1 MMVKGSMKLTYI
13 CDRCGAL
20 IGALNL
26 TEEELQQIGLDAPTI
41 DLHEDII
48 RSAETGDLF
57 IYSLCDHCV
66 ENIPV
71 SEAEWPYR
79 PPPGVH

>member
-1 MMVKGSMKLTYI
+1 MRITYI

-20 IGALNL
+20 IGALSL
-26 TEEELQQIGLDAPTI
+26 TEAELRQIGIDILTA

-48 RSAETGDLF
+48 KSAETGDLF

-66 ENIPV
+66 ETTPV
-71 SEAEWPYR
+71 NEAEWPYR
-79 PPPGVH
+79 KEPDVH

>member
-1 MMVKGSMKLTYI
+1 MKVTYI

-20 IGALNL
+20 IGALSL
-26 TEEELQQIGLDAPTI
+26 TEDELQQIGVDILTV

-48 RSAETGDLF
+48 KSVETGALF

-66 ENIPV
+66 EAIPLH
-71 SEAEWPYR
+71 EEEWFFR
-79 PPPGVH
+79 KTQRSL

>member
-1 MMVKGSMKLTYI
+1 MKITYV

-20 IGALNL
+20 IGTLSL
-26 TEEELQQIGLDAPTI
+26 SEEELGQIGIDTLTV

-48 RSAETGDLF
+48 KSAETGDLF

-66 ENIPV
+66 ETIPV
-71 SEAEWPYR
+71 HEAEWLYR
-79 PPPGVH
+79 IKPDLN